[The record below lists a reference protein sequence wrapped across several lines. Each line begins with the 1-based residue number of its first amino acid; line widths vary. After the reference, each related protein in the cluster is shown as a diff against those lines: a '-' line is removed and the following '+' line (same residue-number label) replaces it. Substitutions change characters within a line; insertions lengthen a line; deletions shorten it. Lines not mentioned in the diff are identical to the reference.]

1 MCSKKD
7 RGGIKYWENGSRS
20 GGVKMN
26 NYYIDGINA
35 VYIISM
41 SIGILLSIT
50 ALIFGSGHEASH
62 TLHGSFEHSAVHID
76 HHGSV
81 SQEGT
86 SSNNVPLFNINALFA
101 FLIGFGAAGL
111 IAYGILK
118 VAILSLIPAIAI
130 GGLFWYVV
138 RQLLSTMLK
147 GQSKFLTTSLDD
159 IIGVTGTVSSVISDQ
174 RVGEVIYTIEGNT
187 RAIPAKHKHIGE
199 VKKGENVVIIGIV
212 NGVAMIV
219 KSGEFNKEF

>member
-1 MCSKKD
+1 M
-7 RGGIKYWENGSRS
+7 G
-20 GGVKMN
+20 

-35 VYIISM
+35 VYIICM
-41 SIGILLSIT
+41 SLGILLSIS
-50 ALIFGSGHEASH
+50 ALIFGSGHGASH
-62 TLHGSFEHSAVHID
+62 TPHGSFDHAAVHID
-76 HHGSV
+76 HHGPV

-86 SSNNVPLFNINALFA
+86 SSNNVPLLNINALFA

-118 VAILSLIPAIAI
+118 VAILSLIPALAI
-130 GGLFWYVV
+130 GVLFWFVV
-138 RQLLSTMLK
+138 RKILSTMLK

-187 RAIPAKHKHIGE
+187 RAIPAKHKHTGE
-199 VKKGENVVIIGIV
+199 VQKGEIVVIIGIV
-212 NGVAMIV
+212 NDVAMIV
-219 KSGEFNKEF
+219 KNSEFNLKILV